1 MSTNKF
7 LMWLKF
13 GSRLRI
19 SVQIVF
25 RQICKIIIIVKL
37 IFMILKIRTK
47 MSSKKSFRKKTIA
60 EHKKALDNRQEIRT
74 YIGK

>member
-1 MSTNKF
+1 MVTFCLYAQIRWRTRMSTNKF

-19 SVQIVF
+19 SGQIVL

-47 MSSKKSFRKKTIA
+47 MSSKKKFRKK
-60 EHKKALDNRQEIRT
+60 L
-74 YIGK
+74 